1 MEIHDVQAVSTEA
14 ETRLEAGSELELE
27 EEAEMVALGLA
38 TARLV
43 GRAYGGRSSRM
54 NSL

>member
-27 EEAEMVALGLA
+27 EEEAEMVALGLA
-38 TARLV
+38 DQRTTYVR
-43 GRAYGGRSSRM
+43 
-54 NSL
+54 